1 MLKRLGIWA
10 ESNPDRIAELRAEQ
24 RKEDSELER
33 LWKEASEDQ
42 GPQKPI
48 DLNTA
53 SIEELRTVKGIGPV
67 LAARI
72 VAGRP
77 YKRVD
82 QLEEIQGIGPKT
94 LKKIRPYFLAIERE

>member
-33 LWKEASEDQ
+33 LWKEASKDQ

-53 SIEELRTVKGIGPV
+53 SIEELRSVKGIGPV

-72 VAGRP
+72 VSGRP
-77 YKRVD
+77 YNSVD
-82 QLEEIQGIGPKT
+82 QLEEIRGIGPKT
-94 LKKIRPYFLAIERE
+94 LEKIRPYFLAIERE